1 MSGLKCAG
9 FGLFGFLVSGPGGQG
24 SSFILLVLK
33 TSGGMDF
40 RSYPHVEDSQD

>member
-1 MSGLKCAG
+1 MQGLRHAG
-9 FGLFGFLVSGPGGQG
+9 FGLFAFLVLGPGGQG

-40 RSYPHVEDSQD
+40 HSYPYVEDSQD